1 MPFTS
6 EEESKPKG
14 FPVAASYQK
23 PEEVYVMASYVED
36 NGDLET
42 CLKYKCNLHP
52 DKKIYIGGNIQPFF
66 SLLLTLVGKERRF
79 LSFISCIGKNKRKNN
94 LVCSL

>member
-6 EEESKPKG
+6 EEESKLKG

-23 PEEVYVMASYVED
+23 PEEVYVMALYVED

-52 DKKIYIGGNIQPFF
+52 DKKII
-66 SLLLTLVGKERRF
+66 
-79 LSFISCIGKNKRKNN
+79 
-94 LVCSL
+94 